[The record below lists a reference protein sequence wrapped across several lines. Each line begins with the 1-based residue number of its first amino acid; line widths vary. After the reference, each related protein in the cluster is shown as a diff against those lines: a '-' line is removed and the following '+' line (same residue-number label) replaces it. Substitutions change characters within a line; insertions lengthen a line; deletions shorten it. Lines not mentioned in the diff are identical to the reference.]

1 MIVLKLKPTNYSR
14 DIMPILKENIFDGDE
29 VKAEHITNL
38 IRLIETQTDEWHW
51 AHFGWFETDREGII
65 YTINSKEIYWVV
77 STKSE
82 EQKLIVHD
90 VKLKDYLSSLF
101 EETIESTIRTT

>member
-1 MIVLKLKPTNYSR
+1 MPTVR
-14 DIMPILKENIFDGDE
+14 ENIFDGDE
-29 VKAEHITNL
+29 VKTEHITHL

-65 YTINSKEIYWVV
+65 YTINNKEIYWVV
-77 STKSE
+77 STQGQ

-90 VKLKDYLSSLF
+90 VKLKDYLSMLF
-101 EETIESTIRTT
+101 EEAVESTIRTP

>member
-1 MIVLKLKPTNYSR
+1 MIFLKIKPINYLRNSMQIVR
-14 DIMPILKENIFDGDE
+14 ETIFDGDE
-29 VKAEHITNL
+29 VKAEHITSL

-90 VKLKDYLSSLF
+90 VKLKDYLASLF

>member
-1 MIVLKLKPTNYSR
+1 
-14 DIMPILKENIFDGDE
+14 MPIVRENIFDGDE
-29 VKAEHITNL
+29 VKTEHITHL

-65 YTINSKEIYWVV
+65 YTINDKEIYWVV
-77 STKSE
+77 STHGQ

-90 VKLKDYLSSLF
+90 IKLKEFLSLLF
-101 EETIESTIRTT
+101 EKTIEINPRTT

>member
-1 MIVLKLKPTNYSR
+1 MPTVR
-14 DIMPILKENIFDGDE
+14 ENIFDGDE
-29 VKAEHITNL
+29 VKTEHITYL

-65 YTINSKEIYWVV
+65 YTINNKEIYWVV
-77 STKSE
+77 STQGQ

-90 VKLKDYLSSLF
+90 VKLKDYLSMLF
-101 EETIESTIRTT
+101 EEAVESTIRTP